1 MTHISC
7 NIPLK
12 SINATVD
19 ICNNICELT
28 FDQIYFNDDKQPIE
42 VNYVFPSIPNTSV
55 YDFRAVI
62 NDTIVIETQIKP
74 KETAIKE
81 YNQAIREG
89 KKTILMEKLNG
100 DIFSICLGN
109 VPPDAVVNIRIR
121 CVVELLTEIDAKNL
135 RLAIPLT
142 IMPKYS
148 SGTSIQPGISNTS
161 GISNSIPR
169 VSEKPYEFK
178 LEGKIYMSD
187 GIVSL
192 DSKTHK
198 IKLSNMGSTQINFEI
213 NPENLDQD
221 IILSIT
227 RNKPMSFIIS
237 ESALELPSSNS
248 AYKYASQVNIIPD
261 FTLVPETNII
271 NMSYIIVIDR
281 SGSMSGTAFTNAIN
295 SAVIFVSALPFGSK
309 FNIYEF
315 GSDYTK
321 FSPEMVV
328 SSAESK
334 QKSVQWLKSLSCNGG
349 TEVLRVMQ
357 DVYLTLKDNP
367 GSIIFLSDGG
377 VDDTNLIMQLVR
389 ANHNIGIYTIG
400 IGQNVSHELIDGMA
414 KNSYG
419 GVAEY
424 INSTDDQIRE
434 KVLAHLNRSQQAMRP
449 CQQNNKITVNTTGV
463 YKMIPEVM
471 NLYEGDCN
479 TFYILSE
486 QPIES
491 VTYDQCNPDGISQK
505 THTLQNSIVSIA
517 GSAIHRIAGLKLI
530 DLQIDQPGGSQIARF
545 QQDTAKDEI
554 IKISSALGVLS
565 KHTAF
570 IGVEITQT
578 SNGPVETPLLKQ
590 TPLLKYVPLQQG
602 GNTLG
607 STTIGSSFKNA
618 TFDLR
623 ACCVMPKYN
632 VKSMSVSKSQSRGQ
646 FMLGDS
652 SSDEAGDGPDDWEN
666 QNFSK
671 PVRGK
676 EFEGGWD
683 SLESGVV
690 SNNITRQSSKYD
702 HKSSESEEEDD
713 GGCGGFDFFGYE
725 SSTTPQV
732 KSVAISS
739 NGFGGQSVQSKP
751 WEKTNNN
758 VTSTKSKSWE
768 KTNNNVTPTKPKVT
782 VSFVIKTKLT
792 NYMILDKIL
801 SSTVNGL
808 LPFHNKFKVNAYIE
822 LTMQEKGIN
831 GIYKVISIGS
841 NNSPWILE
849 KVEN

>member
-1 MTHISC
+1 MPNVDSVQFIQASNMSQITC

-12 SINATVD
+12 SVNTTIDV
-19 ICNNICELT
+19 CNNICELT
-28 FDQIYFNDDKQPIE
+28 FNQVYFNDSTQPIE
-42 VNYVFPSIPNTSV
+42 VNYIFPSMPNTSV
-55 YDFRAVI
+55 YDFRATI
-62 NDTIVIETQIKP
+62 NDTTVIETQIKP

-81 YNQAIREG
+81 YNQAIRDG
-89 KKTILMEKLNG
+89 KKTILMEKLNA
-100 DIFSICLGN
+100 DVFSICLGN
-109 VPPDAVVNIRIR
+109 VPPDVIVSVRIR

-135 RLAIPLT
+135 RLVVPLT

-148 SGTSIQPGISNTS
+148 SKTDTKTSTS
-161 GISNSIPR
+161 GVSNSVPR
-169 VSEKPYEFK
+169 VSKKPYEFK

-187 GIVSL
+187 GIVSI

-198 IKLSNMGSTQINFEI
+198 IKLSNMGSTQVNFEI
-213 NPENLDQD
+213 NLEQLDQD

-227 RNKPMSFIIS
+227 RNKPTSFIIS
-237 ESALELPSSNS
+237 ESALELPSSNF

-281 SGSMSGTAFTNAIN
+281 SGSMGGTAFRNAIN

-334 QKSVQWLKSLSCNGG
+334 QKSVKWLKSLICNGG

-357 DVYLTLKDNP
+357 DIYLTLKNNP

-377 VDDTNLIMQLVR
+377 VDDTDQIMKLVK
-389 ANHNIGIYTIG
+389 ANSNIGIYTIG

-434 KVLAHLNRSQQAMRP
+434 KVLAHLNKSQQSMRL
-449 CQQNNKITVNTTGV
+449 CQQNNKITVNTGGV
-463 YKMIPEVM
+463 YKMIPQVT

-486 QPIES
+486 LPIES
-491 VTYDQCNPDGISQK
+491 VVYDQCGLDGTSLK
-505 THTLQNSIVSIA
+505 THMLQNSFVSIA
-517 GSAIHRIAGLKLI
+517 GLAIHRIAGLKLI
-530 DLQIDQPGGSQIARF
+530 DSISNQSGGSQIARF
-545 QQDTAKDEI
+545 QQDTTKDEI
-554 IKISSALGVLS
+554 INISYSLGILS
-565 KHTAF
+565 KYTAF

-578 SNGPVETPLLKQ
+578 SNGPIQ
-590 TPLLKYVPLQQG
+590 TPLLKCIPLQQVC
-602 GNTLG
+602 N
-607 STTIGSSFKNA
+607 TIGSSLKNA
-618 TFDLR
+618 TFNLQS
-623 ACCVMPKYN
+623 CHMPKYN
-632 VKSMSVSKSQSRGQ
+632 VKSMSVSNSQSRGQ
-646 FMLGDS
+646 FMLGGS

-666 QNFSK
+666 EDFSK
-671 PVRGK
+671 TVVREK

-683 SLESGVV
+683 NLKSTVV
-690 SNNITRQSSKYD
+690 SNNIIRPSSSLMLRNKRQSS
-702 HKSSESEEEDD
+702 ESEEDD
-713 GGCGGFDFFGYE
+713 GGCFDFFG
-725 SSTTPQV
+725 SSSSVVPQI
-732 KSVAISS
+732 KQNNNSTE
-739 NGFGGQSVQSKP
+739 QSVKSKP
-751 WEKTNNN
+751 WGKPVNN
-758 VTSTKSKSWE
+758 TI
-768 KTNNNVTPTKPKVT
+768 PTKPKVT

-808 LPFHNKFKVNAYIE
+808 LPFHNNFKVNAYIE